1 MAVAPA
7 VTLALAMAMALVL
20 AMALS
25 LTSVATA
32 APQGGAPAT
41 PGANQAG
48 ANQAGT
54 NQAGTNQAV
63 ARAAVEN
70 RILVVGDSLSAEYGL
85 RRGSGW
91 VALLEARLA
100 QSRTDFTG
108 NGGNA
113 TVVNASISGE
123 TTAGGWSRLPALL
136 ERHRPAVVVIA
147 LGANDALRGL
157 DLGTTE
163 ANLGRMIDAA
173 KAAGARPVL
182 VGMMLPPNY
191 GKAYAD
197 RFATLY
203 PDLAR
208 KRGAALV
215 PFLLDG
221 FADDTS
227 RFQSDRIHPN
237 ERAQQRMLDNVW
249 PAIERLGS

>member
-1 MAVAPA
+1 VATR
-7 VTLALAMAMALVL
+7 VALALVL
-20 AMALS
+20 SLS
-25 LTSVATA
+25 LTMTSLLAAVANPAGPDQVA
-32 APQGGAPAT
+32 ASQAA
-41 PGANQAG
+41 ANQVG
-48 ANQAGT
+48 ASQVGAKQSVG
-54 NQAGTNQAV
+54 
-63 ARAAVEN
+63 N
-70 RILVVGDSLSAEYGL
+70 RVLVLGDSLSAEYGL

-100 QSRTDFTG
+100 QARTDFTG

-123 TTAGGWSRLPALL
+123 TTAGGWSRLAPLL

-191 GKAYAD
+191 GRAYAD
-197 RFATLY
+197 RFAALY

-221 FADDTS
+221 FAGDTT

-237 ERAQQRMLDNVW
+237 ESAQQRMLDNVW
-249 PAIERLGS
+249 PAIEALAS